1 MRIHLSIR
9 TAENIIPFDHQH
21 LLTGT
26 IHKWLGEN
34 QEHGKTSL
42 FSFSQLIGAKVT
54 PKGFKFD
61 RSTSFFISAHDTGI
75 IKDLIRGIKQEPV
88 MFNSFKVDEV
98 IIQEDPDLADKEL
111 FFLASPVF
119 IKRKI
124 DDRVEHI
131 IYNNPRAGDYLTET
145 MKTKMEIAG
154 LVDQRLKI
162 GFDSSYTRA
171 TTKMITYNGI
181 KNRANCCPVIIKGD
195 PETKVFA
202 WNVGLGNSTG
212 IGFGAITY

>member
-1 MRIHLSIR
+1 MRIHLSIK

-21 LLTGT
+21 QLTGT

-42 FSFSQLIGAKVT
+42 FSFSQLSGAKVT
-54 PKGFKFD
+54 SRGFKFD
-61 RSTSFFISAHDTGI
+61 RGTSFFISAHDTGI
-75 IKDLIRGIKQEPV
+75 IKDLIRGITQEPI

-98 IIQEDPDLADKEL
+98 IIQENPDLTNKEL

-124 DDRVEHI
+124 DDKVEHI
-131 IYNNPRAGDYLTET
+131 FYNNPRAGDYLAET
-145 MKTKMEIAG
+145 MRTKMEMAG
-154 LVDQRLKI
+154 LVDQSLKI
-162 GFDSSYTRA
+162 EFDLTYSKAS
-171 TTKMITYNGI
+171 TKMITYNGI
-181 KNRANCCPVIIKGD
+181 QNRANWCPVIIKGK

-202 WNVGLGNSTG
+202 WNTGLGNSTG
-212 IGFGAITY
+212 IGFGAIK